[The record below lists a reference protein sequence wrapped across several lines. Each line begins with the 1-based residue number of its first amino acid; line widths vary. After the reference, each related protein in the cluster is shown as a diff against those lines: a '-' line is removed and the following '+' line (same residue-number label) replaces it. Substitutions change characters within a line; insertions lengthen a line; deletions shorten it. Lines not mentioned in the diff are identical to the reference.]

1 MEFNKDFEIPK
12 FEGMTS
18 NYWND
23 EEDENV
29 NWEKKDVWIKQF
41 QDPKEVDKLEK
52 LKSELEEVE
61 KIVHKNMDDLMKRD
75 EDLNKL
81 MEKSQDVSK
90 LSLDFYKNAKKTNK
104 KCCSLYWICRYLI
117 ILYICLPL

>member
-1 MEFNKDFEIPK
+1 ME
-12 FEGMTS
+12 
-18 NYWND
+18 
-23 EEDENV
+23 
-29 NWEKKDVWIKQF
+29 VWIKQY

-104 KCCSLYWICRYLI
+104 RCCSLY
-117 ILYICLPL
+117 

>member
-1 MEFNKDFEIPK
+1 ME
-12 FEGMTS
+12 
-18 NYWND
+18 
-23 EEDENV
+23 
-29 NWEKKDVWIKQF
+29 WEKINLWIKQY

-61 KIVHKNMDDLMKRD
+61 KIVHKNMDELLKRD

-90 LSLDFYKNAKKTNK
+90 TSLEFYKAAKKTNTR
-104 KCCSLYWICRYLI
+104 CCSLY
-117 ILYICLPL
+117 